1 MPQLDYLILGQGLAG
16 SLLADRLWQAGQKVA
31 LIDQGH
37 QQASSQLAAGI
48 INPITGRWFT
58 KSWQMEEL
66 LPIAFAY
73 YRQLE
78 QRMGCPLLEEKEVA
92 MLFRFPEVANNWMA
106 RSTDPNLQPFVSPNF
121 DQSAYERSFGALAGG
136 VEFSPAGRLN
146 LPLFISQYRNYWQDQ
161 GQLLLEEAFDFEA
174 LELLG
179 ESVRYKS
186 LMAKAIIF
194 CEGAKVQGNPYF
206 NALPFCPAKGEVLF
220 VEIPD
225 YPFDDKMVKDGVF
238 IIPLGNKKYW
248 VGSSYEHEYDS
259 LAPTTTEKYRLLG
272 QLEQLLEGHSFK
284 LLDHRAAARP
294 TQRKRRPILGAHPKY
309 SQLYILN
316 GLGAKG
322 SYLTPYCSAQLA
334 AHLLDQEPL
343 DKEFDIA
350 YYQDFF

>member
-58 KSWQMEEL
+58 KSWQMERL

-78 QRMGCPLLEEKEVA
+78 QRLGCPLLDEKEVA
-92 MLFRFPEVANNWMA
+92 MLFRFPELANNWMA
-106 RSTDPNLQPFVSPNF
+106 RSTDPNLQSFVSPNF
-121 DQSAYERSFGALAGG
+121 DQNAYEHSFGALAGG

-146 LPLFISQYRNYWQDQ
+146 LPLLIARYRAYWQEQ

-174 LELLG
+174 LELLENG
-179 ESVRYKS
+179 LAYKS
-186 LMAKAIIF
+186 LQAKAIIF
-194 CEGAKVQGNPYF
+194 CEGAKAQQNPYF
-206 NALPFCPAKGEVLF
+206 KALPFYPAKGEVLF

-225 YPFDDKMVKDGVF
+225 YPFDNKMVKDGIF
-238 IIPLGNKKYW
+238 IIPLGQQRYW
-248 VGSSYEHEYDS
+248 VGSSYQHQYDS
-259 LAPTTTEKYRLLG
+259 LAPTQAERYRLLG

-284 LLDHRAAARP
+284 VLDHQAAARP
-294 TQRKRRPILGAHPKY
+294 IQRKRRPILGAHPQHP
-309 SQLYILN
+309 QLYIFN

-322 SYLTPYCSAQLA
+322 SYLAPYCSAQLS
-334 AHLLDQEPL
+334 AHLLQQKAL
-343 DKEFDIA
+343 DEELDITN
-350 YYQDFF
+350 YLDYF